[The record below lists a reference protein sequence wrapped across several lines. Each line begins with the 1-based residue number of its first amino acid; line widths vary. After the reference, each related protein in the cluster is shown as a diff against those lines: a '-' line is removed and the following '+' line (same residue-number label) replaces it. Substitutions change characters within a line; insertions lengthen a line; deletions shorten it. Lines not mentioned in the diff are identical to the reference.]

1 MRFFQYIASRYIVE
15 NHEKIEQNRRFYR
28 DLAHDYRFDKS
39 QLIADF
45 LPISRTWEYLRK
57 IERKLDF
64 HNRSQTIQ
72 VIQIGL
78 SNENHITLFLF
89 CRE

>member
-1 MRFFQYIASRYIVE
+1 MRWMRFFQYIASRYIVE

-45 LPISRTWEYLRK
+45 LPISRTWVISCFSLEN
-57 IERKLDF
+57 IDHHFSFF
-64 HNRSQTIQ
+64 HT
-72 VIQIGL
+72 
-78 SNENHITLFLF
+78 EHTAFLLKK
-89 CRE
+89 

>member
-45 LPISRTWEYLRK
+45 LPISRTWGFMGLFFRSKFDPGPLRD
-57 IERKLDF
+57 IRK
-64 HNRSQTIQ
+64 
-72 VIQIGL
+72 
-78 SNENHITLFLF
+78 NEFRLTNYTNI
-89 CRE
+89 